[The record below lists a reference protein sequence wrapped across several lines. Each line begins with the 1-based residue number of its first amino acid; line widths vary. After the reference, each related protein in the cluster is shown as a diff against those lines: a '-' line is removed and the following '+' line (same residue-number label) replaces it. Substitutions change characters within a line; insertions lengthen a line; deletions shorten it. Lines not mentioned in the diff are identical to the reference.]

1 MQETLDGALPHEA
14 PRARG
19 AHAHAPQ
26 AFIWRYVFSK
36 DHKVIGIQYYV
47 AAMVMALVAGLLAML
62 IRVQLGLAG
71 EGLHRLGKLLPA
83 GLRRGGGLGG
93 VMQPEFYAMLF
104 TMHGTIM
111 VFFVLSTAPVSG
123 FGNIL
128 IPLQAGARDMAFPF
142 LNGLSFWTFLPGLRG
157 DPGVLLRGAGA
168 AAAGWTSYPAAVGAE
183 GSGARLGDW
192 ARRCGSSAWCSSSP
206 RSPWAASTSSPPS

>member
-1 MQETLDGALPHEA
+1 MELRMAHAAEA
-14 PRARG
+14 HAG
-19 AHAHAPQ
+19 EAHAPQ

-47 AAMVMALVAGLLAML
+47 TAMVMALIAGLLAML
-62 IRVQLGLAG
+62 IRLQLAWPEKDHTWVQ
-71 EGLHRLGKLLPA
+71 KILPM
-83 GLRRGGGLGG
+83 GFQSG
-93 VMQPEFYAMLF
+93 VMNPEFYAMLF

-142 LNGLSFWTFLPGLRG
+142 LNGLSFWTFLVGCVVILASFF
-157 DPGVLLRGAGA
+157 VGAGA
-168 AAAGWTSYPAAVGAE
+168 AAAGWTSYPPLSALKSAIPGSQMGQTLWIVGM
-183 GSGARLGDW
+183 
-192 ARRCGSSAWCSSSP
+192 
-206 RSPWAASTSSPPS
+206 